1 MLLSLMRIS
10 KRGTEVYVLYEYGSG
25 SEAKALKRCRRHV
38 MNDKREYQDYVYEN
52 ESTKWLCKT

>member
-25 SEAKALKRCRRHV
+25 SEAIALNRCRKHV
-38 MNDKREYQDYVYEN
+38 MNDKKEYQDYVYEN
-52 ESTKWLCKT
+52 ESIKLLYKT